1 MKMNMLART
10 AISSQ
15 RAKERVLYMGIIGRV
30 AVHEDSKQLIWLLVE
45 GAF

>member
-1 MKMNMLART
+1 MLART

-15 RAKERVLYMGIIGRV
+15 RAKERALYMGIIGRV